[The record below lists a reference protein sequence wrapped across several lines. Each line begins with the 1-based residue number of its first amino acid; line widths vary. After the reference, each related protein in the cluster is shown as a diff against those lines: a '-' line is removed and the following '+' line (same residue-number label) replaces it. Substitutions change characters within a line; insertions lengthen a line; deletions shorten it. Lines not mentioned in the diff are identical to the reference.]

1 MSSETK
7 LNAERICFVAAQ
19 RIRIFLHPRESCEL
33 NKDESKAYFVF
44 RFIMRDRNGDQEI
57 GRFTVLGALIEDGI
71 VSEQSLLAAL
81 WQELGRI
88 RGMV

>member
-7 LNAERICFVAAQ
+7 LNAEQICFSGAQ
-19 RIRIFLHPRESCEL
+19 RIRGFLYHDESCYL
-33 NKDESKAYFVF
+33 SKDASGLYFVF
-44 RFIMRDRNGDQEI
+44 EFTMRDHNEEI

-71 VSEQSLLAAL
+71 ISERELHAHL

-88 RGMV
+88 RGML